1 VSSKTKKDAIT
12 EFQPTELR
20 ADTRVKKM
28 NFMMI
33 EEEALKST
41 IEVENDIEVMLH
53 RLLLQKSLKWTH
65 KSNQR

>member
-28 NFMMI
+28 NLMMI
-33 EEEALKST
+33 EEALKST